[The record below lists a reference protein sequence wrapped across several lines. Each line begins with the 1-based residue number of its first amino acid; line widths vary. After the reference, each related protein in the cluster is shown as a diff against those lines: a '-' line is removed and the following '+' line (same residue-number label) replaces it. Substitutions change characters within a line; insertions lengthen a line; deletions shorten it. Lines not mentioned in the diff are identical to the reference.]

1 MSNWFPDD
9 NNEILTS
16 VQYEVSNE
24 IIGYLFIAPAE
35 CYRINAGFVE
45 VHTELS
51 KKIGEALNNSFFLK
65 NLYPI
70 YNLLAAYYRFTINP
84 SGQLPLFDGGQSIR
98 DIYNRAWRDF
108 YYPEVQKISEDGVC
122 AVNLIKSVVYYN
134 EPSGLNAHEEVLAR
148 LKEKYCMVREKLV
161 FPDFLI
167 QERLEE
173 EERKKFGLPTRCL

>member
-1 MSNWFPDD
+1 MSYWFPDD

-16 VQYEVSNE
+16 VQYEVRNDV
-24 IIGYLFIAPAE
+24 IGYLFINPAE
-35 CYRINAGFVE
+35 RYRTNARFVE
-45 VHTELS
+45 VYTELYER
-51 KKIGEALNNSFFLK
+51 IGEAFINSFYLK

-70 YNLLAAYYRFTINP
+70 YNLLAAYFRFTTNP

-98 DIYNRAWRDF
+98 DFYSGAWRDF

-161 FPDFLI
+161 FPEFLI
-167 QERLEE
+167 QERFEE